1 MDDADIFQFIER
13 TYDQGFVW
21 GLVDKN
27 EEWALVE
34 STKYDNI
41 FVMPFW
47 SSNEIPKK
55 VCTGEWAE
63 YKPHQIAIETF
74 LDDWLVGMHSDVFLA
89 GLDWSESLDGV
100 EYEPLDLLEYFE
112 MNKEGFY
119 LRVES

>member
-1 MDDADIFQFIER
+1 MGDANIFKFIER
-13 TYDQGFVW
+13 TYDLGFVW

-55 VCTGEWAE
+55 VCTGEWSE
-63 YKPHQIAIETF
+63 HKPHQIAIETF
-74 LDDWLVGMHSDVFLA
+74 LDDWLVGMHSDVFLV

-100 EYEPLDLLEYFE
+100 EYEPLDLLEYFD
-112 MNKEGFY
+112 N
-119 LRVES
+119 L